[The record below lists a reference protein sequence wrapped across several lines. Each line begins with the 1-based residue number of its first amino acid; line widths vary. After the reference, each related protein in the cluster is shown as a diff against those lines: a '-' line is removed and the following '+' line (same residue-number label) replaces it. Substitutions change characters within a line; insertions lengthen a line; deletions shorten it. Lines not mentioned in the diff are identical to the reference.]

1 VEEPAGTGRALEA
14 ARERIVME
22 AVVAVVALIFVLF
35 VALGA
40 YATVKVVG
48 AAKRGVDRT
57 VAQARRTVEDSTL
70 RAKTFAQPGPQGEIA
85 QLRLSLRTSMRA
97 TQDALHAGVTED
109 ESLKESLALFER
121 LSAHGHELDGELK
134 RLEREPDRNR
144 LTERLPSL
152 RERTEQITKSADAL
166 RWAARDRAQRF
177 GNDDLDSL
185 STQIDMEAGALRHW
199 TTEPSPTGT
208 PIVFRPPR
216 GRPVRP
222 RGCPAPQQGCPARPQ
237 ACLVRRPRDAGAD
250 LGTDAA
256 PGLVAGGAARP
267 RRSADLAGEP
277 RVAQGRGAH
286 PGRDRPARAATAA
299 YPWEKK
305 PRPES
310 TT

>member
-1 VEEPAGTGRALEA
+1 
-14 ARERIVME
+14 ME
-22 AVVAVVALIFVLF
+22 AVVAIVALIFLLF
-35 VALGA
+35 VTLGI

-70 RAKTFAQPGPQGEIA
+70 KAKTFAQPGSLGQLA

-97 TQDALHAGVTED
+97 TQEALQAGVSED
-109 ESLKESLALFER
+109 ESLKESLALFDR

-134 RLEREPDRNR
+134 RLEREPDRAR
-144 LTERLPSL
+144 LAERLPAL

-177 GNDDLDSL
+177 GGDDLESL

-199 TTEPSPTGT
+199 TTEPSPTRTTG
-208 PIVFRPPR
+208 
-216 GRPVRP
+216 
-222 RGCPAPQQGCPARPQ
+222 PATGSGSSATSSTGSS
-237 ACLVRRPRDAGAD
+237 AGSS
-250 LGTDAA
+250 
-256 PGLVAGGAARP
+256 AGSPTGP
-267 RRSADLAGEP
+267 SP
-277 RVAQGRGAH
+277 
-286 PGRDRPARAATAA
+286 RPATEPASAPPWPEAPSAAADQQTWPDNAEARRAEEPTRAAIDAPRQRAA

>member
-1 VEEPAGTGRALEA
+1 
-14 ARERIVME
+14 ME
-22 AVVAVVALIFVLF
+22 AVVAIVAVIFLLF
-35 VALGA
+35 VALGI

-70 RAKTFAQPGPQGEIA
+70 KAKTFAQPGALGQLA

-97 TQDALHAGVTED
+97 TQEALQAGVGED
-109 ESLKESLALFER
+109 ESLKESLALFDR

-134 RLEREPDRNR
+134 RLEREPDRAR
-144 LTERLPSL
+144 LAERLPAL

-177 GNDDLDSL
+177 GGDDLDSL

-199 TTEPSPTGT
+199 TTEPSPTRPSDPSPTGT
-208 PIVFRPPR
+208 SGPSPT
-216 GRPVRP
+216 
-222 RGCPAPQQGCPARPQ
+222 
-237 ACLVRRPRDAGAD
+237 RRADPAGAASPPPWPEAPS
-250 LGTDAA
+250 AA
-256 PGLVAGGAARP
+256 TADQQTWPDNPEARK
-267 RRSADLAGEP
+267 AEEP
-277 RVAQGRGAH
+277 T
-286 PGRDRPARAATAA
+286 RAALDAPRQRAA